1 MTSPRKGRKGEGLAS
16 RLLRDL
22 ESLDLVTRWPCYPY
36 REDPI
41 AFFYDVLMVKRLSP
55 DQLDVIAAVNKPRAR
70 VSVVSGHKTGKDF
83 LAGGVA
89 LWWFATDEEARV
101 RATAVTLYQVRDVF
115 WRELTGHWGRSQTG
129 PHPLDGTL
137 HGLPQNGL
145 RVGMR
150 EVVGFTSDQPEAA
163 AGISGRRVLYIF
175 DEASGIADSI
185 FEAAKGN
192 LAGGDARV
200 LLLSQGTRNEGAF
213 YDSHHEKRSGWACF
227 SLSSENTP
235 NVIEGRE
242 VIPAMATREWL
253 EEQRLDWNAP
263 DGPVWK
269 VRVLGQFAEGGGQK
283 VIALEAA
290 LAAEK
295 RWEAMPTNPKERLHL
310 GLDAAGTGDDENVAA
325 PRRGQKILELEAWSG
340 LPDVSVE
347 QNAKET
353 ARRTMQVVR
362 RHRAPREPKALVKVD
377 AGGTIGLA
385 VYGALRALEYDKE
398 IEVVGVHFGARS
410 TLVREYPLVRD
421 QMWFGF
427 AGWLKDGGAVPA
439 DRKLPAEL
447 TAPSWAY
454 DEQSKRHVEK
464 KDALRKK
471 LKRSTDRADACLLS
485 VHDPVRNRE
494 EPPEPPPEPDEARDL
509 DPYAGGIDPYAGGL
523 A

>member
-1 MTSPRKGRKGEGLAS
+1 MTTARKGRKGEALAS

-22 ESLDLVTRWPCYPY
+22 ESQELVTRWPCYPY

-41 AFFYDVLMVKRLSP
+41 AFFYDVLMVPRLSP
-55 DQLDVIAAVNKPRAR
+55 DQLDVLGALNKPRAR

-83 LAGGVA
+83 LAGGAA

-101 RATAVTLYQVRDVF
+101 RSTAVTLYQVRDVF
-115 WRELTGHWGRSQTG
+115 WREVTGHWGRSQTG
-129 PHPLDGTL
+129 RHPLDGVL

-145 RVGMR
+145 RSGMR
-150 EVVGFTSDQPEAA
+150 EVVGFTSDKPEAA

-200 LLLSQGTRNEGAF
+200 LMLSQGTRNEGAF
-213 YDSHHEKRSGWACF
+213 YESHHEKRAGWACF

-235 NVIEGRE
+235 NVIEGRD
-242 VIPAMATREWL
+242 VIPGMATREWL

-263 DGPVWK
+263 DGAVWK
-269 VRVLGQFAEGGGQK
+269 VRVRGEFAEGGGQK
-283 VIALEAA
+283 VITLDAA

-295 RWEAMPTNPKERLHL
+295 RWETTPTLAGERLHL
-310 GLDAAGTGDDENVAA
+310 GLDVAGTGDDENVAA
-325 PRRGQKILELEAWSG
+325 PRRGLKILELEAWSG
-340 LPDVSVE
+340 RPDVSVE
-347 QNAKET
+347 QNARET
-353 ARRTMQVVR
+353 ARRAMQVVR
-362 RHRAPREPKALVKVD
+362 RHRAPREPKAVVKVD

-385 VYGALRALEYDKE
+385 VYGALRAPEYAGE
-398 IEVVGVHFGARS
+398 IEVVGVHFGERS
-410 TLVREYPLVRD
+410 SLSREYPLVRD

-427 AGWLKDGGAVPA
+427 AGWLKDGGAVPS

-454 DEQSKRHVEK
+454 DEKKRRLVERK
-464 KDALRKK
+464 NELRKR
-471 LKRSTDRADACLLS
+471 LKRSTDRADACILS
-485 VHDPVRNRE
+485 AHEPAAFVREQREGTEALEEHDQE
-494 EPPEPPPEPDEARDL
+494 I
-509 DPYAGGIDPYAGGL
+509 DPYATGIDPYAGGG
-523 A
+523 